1 MKKLILITILLL
13 SAAQIIAKPLIIVS
27 GNPLKMIVSEL
38 AGNSAEVINI
48 LPAGASPHTYSLKPS
63 DAKRIM
69 KADAVIIVEKHFDG
83 WAVKS
88 NAGRLISVF
97 PLLPEKY
104 HTDMHAGACDHGH
117 DADMHFWTDPLAVK
131 QILQPLAK
139 QLIETGID
147 KKVIEKNLSKFSTGL
162 ERLDSDISKLSKPLK
177 GKSFVMHHPS
187 LVYFFKR
194 YGIGLTG
201 LIESSPGGEISPREL
216 AGLIKKANKDKALA
230 IISEPQLPAKPVNIF
245 SKESGLPVIEIN
257 PLGDEFDNYS
267 QFILSIANKLQS
279 VNE

>member
-1 MKKLILITILLL
+1 MKKIIFLLVFL
-13 SAAQIIAKPLIIVS
+13 LVSHVVFARPVIIVS

-38 AGNSAEVINI
+38 TGNAAEVINI

-83 WAVKS
+83 WSVKS

-97 PLLPEKY
+97 PFLPEEY
-104 HTDMHAGACDHGH
+104 HTDMHAGTCNHGH

-131 QILQPLAK
+131 KILQPLAK
-139 QLIETGID
+139 NLIETGID
-147 KKVIEKNLSKFSTGL
+147 KKKVEENLAKFSDAL
-162 ERLDSDISKLSKPLK
+162 DLLDSDIQKLAKSLK

-194 YGIGLTG
+194 YGIGLSG
-201 LIESSPGGEISPREL
+201 LLETSPGGEISPREL
-216 AGLIKKANKDKALA
+216 AGLIKKAKKDKALA
-230 IISEPQLPAKPVNIF
+230 IISEPQLPAKPVKIF

-257 PLGDEFDNYS
+257 PLGDDFNDYS
-267 QFILSIANKLQS
+267 LFILSIAKKLQA